1 MPTFKKFSINI
12 GERQLGRLKAK
23 SVIDSNYSTSN
34 IIKAMN
40 FSFNPINKKKIKNVS
55 NPYGS
60 GGASK
65 KIINI
70 LKRKNFNNLIV
81 KDFFN
86 IKFR

>member
-1 MPTFKKFSINI
+1 
-12 GERQLGRLKAK
+12 
-23 SVIDSNYSTSN
+23 
-34 IIKAMN
+34 MN
-40 FSFNPINKKKIKNVS
+40 FCFNPINKKKIKNVS

>member
-1 MPTFKKFSINI
+1 MKS
-12 GERQLGRLKAK
+12 K
-23 SVIDSNYSTSN
+23 SVIDCNYDIKN

-40 FSFNPINKKKIKNVS
+40 FAFNPINKKKIKNVI

-65 KIINI
+65 KIVNI

-86 IKFR
+86 LKFR